1 MDIAVL
7 EQWLPFYVQAALLT
21 LRIGVIGTA
30 LAFVVGLICESLREL
45 RVPVIGQI
53 VTGYVE
59 ISRNTPLLVQ
69 LFFLYFGLPKLGI
82 VLDGESAAII
92 GLTFLGGSY
101 MIEALRSGF
110 GSVTKVQ
117 RESAL
122 ALGMKRQEVIRYVV
136 LPQAL
141 AYALPA
147 LMANVI
153 FLIKETSV
161 VSVVALP
168 DLVYVA
174 KEQIGNTYTTN
185 EALALL
191 VVSYAVILVPIVLLA
206 VGLER
211 RVRHGLVGK

>member
-1 MDIAVL
+1 M
-7 EQWLPFYVQAALLT
+7 
-21 LRIGVIGTA
+21 
-30 LAFVVGLICESLREL
+30 
-45 RVPVIGQI
+45 
-53 VTGYVE
+53 
-59 ISRNTPLLVQ
+59 
-69 LFFLYFGLPKLGI
+69 
-82 VLDGESAAII
+82 LDGESAAII